1 MWWNDMDQ
9 IRPKLH
15 GLVCYFSP
23 VFGCVTVPQVMP
35 LELAVDYQRAGF
47 AVLVDPADERDLA
60 MYERLER
67 AIAARST
74 VTRRDPR

>member
-23 VFGCVTVPQVMP
+23 VFGCVTVHGNWANHA
-35 LELAVDYQRAGF
+35 LDQRPRGLCG
-47 AVLVDPADERDLA
+47 VWLRGVGHQTPRGRG
-60 MYERLER
+60 RLSEVWGANR
-67 AIAARST
+67 H
-74 VTRRDPR
+74 RRG